1 MSAQLTHEKIPATT
15 TEPAAVTTEPT
26 ATATGM
32 PAPASRGVF
41 GRVWHR
47 MFLAFREINY
57 ANRRIVEVQA
67 PWIVDEQRHR
77 R

>member
-1 MSAQLTHEKIPATT
+1 MSAQLTQEKIPA
-15 TEPAAVTTEPT
+15 ATTEPT
-26 ATATGM
+26 AATTRL
-32 PAPASRGVF
+32 PATTSRGAL

-47 MFLAFREINY
+47 IFVAFQEINY

-77 R
+77 RSRL